1 MGLFC
6 RQWLAFR
13 HNLCGSHLQSQCEL
27 YHVRSLTS
35 SRFYS
40 LGCWE
45 EKTTRSKSDE
55 FQANHVRWW
64 CWTLV
69 INLIGQLSRDVIG
82 RLSVMSLARFDLSI
96 VRVEP
101 VVCCHKNI
109 VDWTQTSDRKWW
121 CQQLRCWTLYLQ
133 TKNQIDWE
141 LCDTYYVFYRPLSTT
156 YCIKLAYYM

>member
-6 RQWLAFR
+6 REWLAFR
-13 HNLCGSHLQSQCEL
+13 HNLCGSHLQSQSEL
-27 YHVRSLTS
+27 YSLTS

-40 LGCWE
+40 LSCWE
-45 EKTTRSKSDE
+45 EKTTRSNSDE
-55 FQANHVRWW
+55 FQANQVRWW

-101 VVCCHKNI
+101 VVRCHKKI
-109 VDWTQTSDRKWW
+109 VWLNTNERQKMVMSTITLLNTIFTDETSNRLGTVRHV
-121 CQQLRCWTLYLQ
+121 LRILQ
-133 TKNQIDWE
+133 TTINDLLYKAG
-141 LCDTYYVFYRPLSTT
+141 LLHVT
-156 YCIKLAYYM
+156 